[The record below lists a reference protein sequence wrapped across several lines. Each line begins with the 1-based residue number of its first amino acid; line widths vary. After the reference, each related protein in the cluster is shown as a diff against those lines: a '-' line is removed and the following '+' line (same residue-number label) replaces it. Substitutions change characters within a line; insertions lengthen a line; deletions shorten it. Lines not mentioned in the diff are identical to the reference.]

1 MYLRF
6 SILGMLLWAQHTSED
21 QTGKIALSLNGG
33 YILFF
38 LGGMLHSP
46 ELLMIPIFLLIYGNA
61 NFIKHIKGDEPY
73 LFSNVGSLLIMTV
86 CFATIFLMKSRYAI
100 VQCETVIS
108 SVTASTFMS
117 AGSRDGCKQKQD
129 CRRQSKPSPTGNGN
143 MGICQIA
150 KAIHDNKVA
159 ASKD

>member
-1 MYLRF
+1 MLDKITFKLYLRF

-46 ELLMIPIFLLIYGNA
+46 ELSMIPIFLLIYGNA

-86 CFATIFLMKSRYAI
+86 CFATIFLMKSRYAFVLI
-100 VQCETVIS
+100 PLFSLCSNSLLVSLQVSE
-108 SVTASTFMS
+108 
-117 AGSRDGCKQKQD
+117 KHK
-129 CRRQSKPSPTGNGN
+129 
-143 MGICQIA
+143 
-150 KAIHDNKVA
+150 
-159 ASKD
+159 

>member
-46 ELLMIPIFLLIYGNA
+46 ELSMIPIFLLIYGNA
-61 NFIKHIKGDEPY
+61 NFIK
-73 LFSNVGSLLIMTV
+73 LLRVMNR
-86 CFATIFLMKSRYAI
+86 IFFQTLVVS
-100 VQCETVIS
+100 
-108 SVTASTFMS
+108 
-117 AGSRDGCKQKQD
+117 
-129 CRRQSKPSPTGNGN
+129 
-143 MGICQIA
+143 
-150 KAIHDNKVA
+150 
-159 ASKD
+159 

>member
-1 MYLRF
+1 MLDKVTFKMYLRF

-21 QTGKIALSLNGG
+21 QAGKIALSLNGG

-86 CFATIFLMKSRYAI
+86 CFATIFLMKSLYAFVLI
-100 VQCETVIS
+100 PLFSLCSNSLLVSLQVSE
-108 SVTASTFMS
+108 
-117 AGSRDGCKQKQD
+117 KHK
-129 CRRQSKPSPTGNGN
+129 
-143 MGICQIA
+143 
-150 KAIHDNKVA
+150 
-159 ASKD
+159 

>member
-1 MYLRF
+1 
-6 SILGMLLWAQHTSED
+6 
-21 QTGKIALSLNGG
+21 TGKIALSLNGG

-86 CFATIFLMKSRYAI
+86 CFATIFFDEI
-100 VQCETVIS
+100 TVRICS
-108 SVTASTFMS
+108 NTFVFIML
-117 AGSRDGCKQKQD
+117 Q
-129 CRRQSKPSPTGNGN
+129 
-143 MGICQIA
+143 
-150 KAIHDNKVA
+150 
-159 ASKD
+159 